1 MKNLTRSKKHYCLLF
16 CLLLNA
22 LITNGQQDIFFSEYI
37 EDGRNKCLELFNP
50 TDATIDLSDYTIEVY
65 INGSATSVGIPW
77 NFSGRNIGP
86 MAVIVLCQGLSDI
99 TLLSIRDYP
108 FGFGNFNGDDA
119 IVLKNNGRIIDIIG
133 NVGCDPGTSWIGGSN
148 KTEDVVL
155 VRNACVDRG
164 ITNSGGNCATFTG
177 LASDWTAYSKTD
189 YSHLGNHDFGA
200 LEVEIFGESAL
211 CEQTE
216 IILTATAGFRR
227 YRWSNGSNMM
237 DTRITSPG
245 TYTVTVTSAENC
257 TATASKTIN
266 GQSPEIFAEIRNIR
280 AVSCLPKADGGF
292 TVVPSGGDGSGNF
305 TYEWETGS
313 STSGNISGVA
323 AGEYQVTV
331 TDNNGCSV
339 VREVSIGG
347 ATTFDMTVTP
357 SGETCL
363 GRGDGSINISAS
375 GNGISYS
382 IDGETFQNSG
392 FFDNVLPGQYTVLA
406 TDNTGCGNQEQ
417 ITIDGGTR
425 FDLRNSIVSQAN
437 CQGEGGGQIILV
449 PNGGEAPY
457 EVSFEG
463 GPFTNQMVYSD
474 LKGGTFEI
482 VVRDASGC
490 EKSFEQIIEEGSDLV
505 VAEVQTTPATCLGI
519 DDGIMNLTT
528 TGGSNFVSIHAK
540 DEDGNY
546 TTPQFIREF
555 RDLAVGNYRL
565 YALDNMFR
573 CEIPFDFEITANSP
587 LLTEI
592 VTADPCSDEQKG
604 VFL

>member
-22 LITNGQQDIFFSEYI
+22 LISNGQQDIFFSEYI

-177 LASDWTAYSKTD
+177 LASDWRAYSKTD

-227 YRWSNGSNMM
+227 YRWSNGSNTM
-237 DTRITSPG
+237 DTCLLYTSPSPRDKRQSRMPS
-245 TYTVTVTSAENC
+245 SA
-257 TATASKTIN
+257 
-266 GQSPEIFAEIRNIR
+266 
-280 AVSCLPKADGGF
+280 
-292 TVVPSGGDGSGNF
+292 
-305 TYEWETGS
+305 
-313 STSGNISGVA
+313 
-323 AGEYQVTV
+323 
-331 TDNNGCSV
+331 
-339 VREVSIGG
+339 
-347 ATTFDMTVTP
+347 
-357 SGETCL
+357 
-363 GRGDGSINISAS
+363 
-375 GNGISYS
+375 
-382 IDGETFQNSG
+382 
-392 FFDNVLPGQYTVLA
+392 
-406 TDNTGCGNQEQ
+406 
-417 ITIDGGTR
+417 
-425 FDLRNSIVSQAN
+425 
-437 CQGEGGGQIILV
+437 
-449 PNGGEAPY
+449 
-457 EVSFEG
+457 
-463 GPFTNQMVYSD
+463 
-474 LKGGTFEI
+474 
-482 VVRDASGC
+482 
-490 EKSFEQIIEEGSDLV
+490 
-505 VAEVQTTPATCLGI
+505 
-519 DDGIMNLTT
+519 
-528 TGGSNFVSIHAK
+528 
-540 DEDGNY
+540 
-546 TTPQFIREF
+546 
-555 RDLAVGNYRL
+555 
-565 YALDNMFR
+565 
-573 CEIPFDFEITANSP
+573 
-587 LLTEI
+587 
-592 VTADPCSDEQKG
+592 
-604 VFL
+604 